1 MAEASTDGRA
11 TIPRDRDNDYTREAA
26 DQRRAFV
33 EEHTDQGRTTGAL
46 LPEADAAMYRDK
58 LRA

>member
-11 TIPRDRDNDYTREAA
+11 TIPRDPAA
-26 DQRRAFV
+26 GSVAVTASVGHSIWPD
-33 EEHTDQGRTTGAL
+33 EGRTTDAL
-46 LPEADAAMYRDK
+46 LREADAAMSRNK

>member
-11 TIPRDRDNDYTREAA
+11 TIPRDRENAGSVAVMASVGHSIWPDE
-26 DQRRAFV
+26 
-33 EEHTDQGRTTGAL
+33 GRTTDAL
-46 LPEADAAMYRDK
+46 LREADAAMYRDK